1 MGIEIFKK
9 HLREK
14 RAVKI
19 NAGAQNINSDN
30 VAKICRAAQYAKASA
45 ISITCDKNIIEI
57 AKKNTK
63 LPIIATS
70 NSPFEI
76 LDAIKANVEGIEI
89 GNYEQIYKQGNRL
102 NFDETYD
109 LILEILGLINDYDIF
124 KCVTIPACLDI
135 DEQIKLAKKLEIL
148 DIDLIQTEGLKQ
160 INQKRQTLFIKD
172 VQSSISNTAELYK
185 NTRYPI
191 MTSGKINETN
201 VQQAFEIGASAISAD
216 GINSLNSEAEMRGA
230 ISKIVSTISYRNS
243 INREVIRSKIE
254 LFRN

>member
-14 RAVKI
+14 RAIKI
-19 NAGAQNINSDN
+19 NASTQNTNLDN
-30 VAKICRAAQYAKASA
+30 IAKICRASQYAKASA
-45 ISITCDKNIIEI
+45 ISVSCDKGVIEI

-76 LDAIKANVEGIEI
+76 LEAIKLGVDGIEI

-109 LILEILGLINDYDIF
+109 LILEILGLINDYDVF
-124 KCVTIPACLDI
+124 KCVTIPACLNI
-135 DEQIKLAKKLEIL
+135 DEQIKLVKKLEIL

-160 INQKRQTLFIKD
+160 INQKRQILFIKD
-172 VQSSISNTAELYK
+172 IESSISNTAELYK

-191 MTSGKINETN
+191 TTSGKINETN
-201 VQQAFEIGASAISAD
+201 AQKAFETGASAISAD
-216 GINSLNSEAEMRGA
+216 SINSLNSEIEMRGA
-230 ISKIVSTISYRNS
+230 ISKIVSAISYRNS
-243 INREVIRSKIE
+243 INREVIRSKVE